1 MKKLIQLFLYIF
13 LLLILIIFYLY
24 YFQFDKK
31 LIENK
36 KNVKN
41 ESLIENQNNLIKNLK
56 YEVNFENNSKYL
68 ITAEL
73 SELVYKEDIEIVKMQ
88 KVTASFIDER
98 NIPLII
104 KSDFA
109 NYNNSTYN
117 TQFIDNV
124 LVKYDKNVITSK
136 NLDLSFS
143 ENIISIYNNVE
154 YEGLKGS
161 GKTDN
166 VKIDLISKKIDI
178 FMNDKSK
185 KIKLISK

>member
-154 YEGLKGS
+154 YEGLK
-161 GKTDN
+161 DQ
-166 VKIDLISKKIDI
+166 VKPIMLK
-178 FMNDKSK
+178 
-185 KIKLISK
+185 